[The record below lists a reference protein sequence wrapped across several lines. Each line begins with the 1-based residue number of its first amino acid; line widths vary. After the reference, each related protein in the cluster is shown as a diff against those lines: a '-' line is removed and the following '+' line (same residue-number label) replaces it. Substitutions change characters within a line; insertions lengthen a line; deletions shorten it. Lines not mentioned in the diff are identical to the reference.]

1 MSATEHQGGSSL
13 ASAVSATTHT
23 RGSKVERVAV
33 SVPPARDAYDA
44 TGVFSKALG
53 SAKSGG

>member
-33 SVPPARDAYDA
+33 RCRPQGMDA